1 MSLTDPIANY
11 LTCLRNALQAKRQKV
26 DIPSSNL
33 LVEMTKLLKDE
44 GFINNYKVTE
54 EGSKTI
60 LRVYLKYGSKGEQV
74 ISGLKRIS
82 RPGCRTYTSSKS
94 IPRVLGGLG
103 ISILTT
109 PKGVLSGAEAKK
121 QGVGGE
127 VLCNVW

>member
-44 GFINNYKVTE
+44 GYINNYKVTE

-82 RPGCRTYTSSKS
+82 RPGCRTYTSCKS
-94 IPRVLGGLG
+94 IRRVLGGLG

-109 PKGVLSGAEAKK
+109 PKGVLSGAEARK

-127 VLCNVW
+127 ILCNVW

>member
-11 LTCLRNALQAKRQKV
+11 LTLLRNAIQAKRQKV

-33 LVEMTKLLKDE
+33 LVEITKLLKDE
-44 GFINNYKVTE
+44 GYVNNYKVTE

-60 LRVYLKYGSKGEQV
+60 LRVYLKYGSKGERV
-74 ISGLKRIS
+74 ISGIQRVS
-82 RPGCRTYTSSKS
+82 RPGCRTYTSRRA

-103 ISILTT
+103 INILTT

-127 VLCNVW
+127 ILCNVW

>member
-33 LVEMTKLLKDE
+33 LVEITKLLKDE
-44 GFINNYKVTE
+44 GYINNYKVTE

-82 RPGCRTYTSSKS
+82 RPGCRTYTSCKS
-94 IPRVLGGLG
+94 IRRVLGGLG

-109 PKGVLSGAEAKK
+109 PKGVLSGAEARK

-127 VLCNVW
+127 ILCNVW

>member
-11 LTCLRNALQAKRQKV
+11 LTLLRNAIQAKRQKV

-33 LVEMTKLLKDE
+33 LVEITKLLKDE
-44 GFINNYKVTE
+44 GYINNYKVTE

-60 LRVYLKYGSKGEQV
+60 LRVYLKYGSKGERV
-74 ISGLKRIS
+74 ISGLQRIS
-82 RPGCRTYTSSKS
+82 LPVCRTYTSCKS
-94 IPRVLGGLG
+94 IRRVLGGLG

-109 PKGVLSGAEAKK
+109 PKGVLSGAEARK

-127 VLCNVW
+127 ILCNVW